1 MVICPLAT
9 AEFSS
14 VCNALPGSPSQS
26 RRLGCF
32 SRCPK
37 WLQACS
43 LTDSTWLRFVLKV
56 LPSSHLSQSHPQ
68 RRVFLV
74 HTAVPPPQDD
84 CLITYAR
91 FHFVRKAVP
100 STRSQKPQLCHRVAF
115 CAQRLSVLP
124 QRIVSS
130 PLPGSPVWTTP
141 IHRPAVSSLRRV

>member
-1 MVICPLAT
+1 MVLCPLAT

-14 VCNALPGSPSQS
+14 VSNALPGSPSQS

-56 LPSSHLSQSHPQ
+56 LPSSHLSQSHPHRQ
-68 RRVFLV
+68 VFLV
-74 HTAVPPPQDD
+74 HIAVPPPQDD

-91 FHFVRKAVP
+91 FHSVRKAVP
-100 STRSQKPQLCHRVAF
+100 STRSQKPQRCHRVSF
-115 CAQRLSVLP
+115 CAQRLTVLP